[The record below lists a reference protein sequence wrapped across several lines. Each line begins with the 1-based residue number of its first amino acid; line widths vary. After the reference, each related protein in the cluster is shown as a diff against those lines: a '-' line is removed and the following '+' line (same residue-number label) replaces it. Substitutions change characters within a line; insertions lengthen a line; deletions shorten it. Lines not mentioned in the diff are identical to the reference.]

1 MEYRAQ
7 MKLKT
12 FLQQML
18 LSGYYVT
25 GLVLGNGDSSVS
37 KRDEDPWPSRA
48 ELPVW
53 EEHNLHSDT

>member
-1 MEYRAQ
+1 